1 MIWPWRRGPD
11 VPLSTLIF
19 DVDGTLAET
28 EEWHRQ
34 AFNLAFKNMN
44 LGWEWSH
51 TQYLDLLLVTGGK
64 ERIRHFATRHDTD
77 FMSSPDAERRIKSLH
92 KMKTG
97 FYAKLIGSG
106 DVKLRPGIERLMDEA
121 LSNGLRLAI
130 STTTTRANVMN
141 LLTATLGKNGADKFT
156 TISAAD
162 SAEIKKPAP
171 DVYVDVLD
179 KLNCS
184 AEDCITFED
193 SQNGLLSARRANIET
208 VVTLSEFTSCDDHMD
223 AIAVLS
229 DLGEPDQPCT
239 AVQGDLMG
247 RDCVDLD
254 LLHIWRQR
262 PWLTG
267 INAVEVSIG

>member
-1 MIWPWRRGPD
+1 MIWQRPRVPD

-44 LGWEWSH
+44 LGWQWSH

-64 ERIRHFATRHDTD
+64 ERIRHYAQQHDTD
-77 FMSSPDAERRIKSLH
+77 FMSSPDADRRIKSLH
-92 KMKTG
+92 KMKTEH
-97 FYAKLIGSG
+97 YAKLIGSG
-106 DVKLRPGIERLMDEA
+106 DVKLRPGIERLMEET

-130 STTTTRANVMN
+130 STTTTRVNVIN
-141 LLTATLGKNGADKFT
+141 LLTATLGKNGTAKFT
-156 TISAAD
+156 AISAAD
-162 SAEIKKPAP
+162 SAETKKPAP

-179 KLNCS
+179 QLKCS
-184 AEDCITFED
+184 AEDCIAFED
-193 SQNGLLSARRANIET
+193 SQSGLISARRANIDT
-208 VVTLSEFTSCDDHMD
+208 VVTLSAFTSCNDPMD
-223 AIAVLS
+223 ALAVLS
-229 DLGEPDQPCT
+229 DLGEPGQPCT
-239 AVQGDLMG
+239 TLLGDLMG

-262 PWLTG
+262 LQALTPG
-267 INAVEVSIG
+267 